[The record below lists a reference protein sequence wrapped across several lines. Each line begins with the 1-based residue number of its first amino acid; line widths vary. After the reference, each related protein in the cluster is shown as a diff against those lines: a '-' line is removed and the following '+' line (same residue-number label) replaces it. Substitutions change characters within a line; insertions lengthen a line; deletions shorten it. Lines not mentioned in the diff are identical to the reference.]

1 MDKSNIE
8 IFRVLFFRKKH
19 ILLITLLS
27 VILAYVFTMPLF
39 IKPIYKSTA
48 YVYPTNIGLYSEES
62 LTEQL
67 LQFLQSNDVR
77 LYLYKKYNLAKHY
90 KIDTLKKTHMFAYD
104 EIYEKKVSISITKY
118 ESVEIK
124 VEDYDPDTARLLV
137 DGIFEAV
144 NSVIEKE
151 VKDKYAG
158 EVQIAKLNV
167 DFAQREIDSTQH
179 ILNELSEKYGI
190 VDLSVQLKEATKAYY
205 KDMSGNA
212 KVNELITNIG
222 KHGVEF
228 AKLTAYLKY
237 QMKNYALVV
246 GKYEKFLSD
255 FKGDRNHIAIASK
268 PTYPVVASWP
278 KRTLVMIITGASIF
292 ILACIYFVFIDK
304 IKSAYQQI
312 TLNNKE
318 SGSSH

>member
-8 IFRVLFFRKKH
+8 LFRILFLRKKH
-19 ILLITLLS
+19 IFLATLIS
-27 VILAYVFTMPLF
+27 IALAYVFTMPLF
-39 IKPIYKSTA
+39 VKPIYKSTA
-48 YVYPTNIGLYSEES
+48 YVYPANIGLYSEES

-67 LQFLQSNDVR
+67 LQFLHSNDIR

-90 KIDTLKKTHMFAYD
+90 KIDTLKKTHMFTYD
-104 EIYEKKVSISITKY
+104 EFYSEKVSISITKY

-137 DGIFEAV
+137 NGIFDAV
-144 NSVIEKE
+144 NLVIEKE

-158 EVQIAKLNV
+158 EVQNAKLNV
-167 DFAQREIDSTQH
+167 DFAQKEIDSTQH

-190 VDLSVQLKEATKAYY
+190 VDMSVQLKEATKAYY
-205 KDMSGNA
+205 KDMNGNA
-212 KVNELITNIG
+212 KLNEVITNIG

-246 GKYEKFLSD
+246 GKYEKFLTD
-255 FKGDRNHIAIASK
+255 FNSNRNHVAVASQ

-278 KRTLVMIITGASIF
+278 KRTIVMIITGISIF
-292 ILACIYFVFIDK
+292 ILSCIYFVFIDK
-304 IKSAYQQI
+304 VKTVYQQV
-312 TLNNKE
+312 TLKGEKE
-318 SGSSH
+318 

>member
-8 IFRVLFFRKKH
+8 IFRILFFRKKH
-19 ILLITLLS
+19 ILLVSLAS
-27 VILAYVFTMPLF
+27 AILAYIFTMPLF
-39 IKPIYKSTA
+39 IKPVYKSTA
-48 YVYPTNIGLYSEES
+48 YVYPANIGLYSEES

-67 LQFLQSNDVR
+67 LQFLHSNDIR

-90 KIDTLKKTHMFAYD
+90 KIDTLKKAHMYTYD
-104 EIYEKKVSISITKY
+104 ELYSEKVSISITKY

-137 DGIFEAV
+137 NGIFDAV

-158 EVQIAKLNV
+158 EVKNAKINV
-167 DFAQREIDSTQH
+167 DFAQKEIDSTQH
-179 ILNELSEKYGI
+179 ILNELSEKYGV
-190 VDLSVQLKEATKAYY
+190 VDMSVQLKEATKAYY
-205 KDMSGNA
+205 KDMNGNGNA
-212 KVNELITNIG
+212 KLNEVITNLG

-237 QMKNYALVV
+237 QMKNYALIV
-246 GKYEKFLSD
+246 GKYEKFLAD
-255 FKGDRNHIAIASK
+255 FNSNRNHVAIASQ

-278 KRTLVMIITGASIF
+278 KRPLVMLITGISVLL
-292 ILACIYFVFIDK
+292 LACTYFVFVDK
-304 IKSAYQQI
+304 AKFVYEQI
-312 TLNNKE
+312 ISKNVQEKE
-318 SGSSH
+318 